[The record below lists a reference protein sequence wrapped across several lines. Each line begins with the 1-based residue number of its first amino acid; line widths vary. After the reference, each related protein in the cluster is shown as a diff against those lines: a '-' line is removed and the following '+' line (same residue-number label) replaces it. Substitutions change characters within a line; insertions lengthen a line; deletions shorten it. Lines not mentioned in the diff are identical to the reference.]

1 VQNGARNVPDSKA
14 VGQELLG
21 IHEATIPGLEN
32 PQELEKN
39 DNDHSFNKVFA
50 GWNVSGIDDEHL
62 KIVVLN
68 LSVDMALPLSMAV
81 SCHFPLI
88 GRHPKKWKEKNR
100 FPHHS
105 QKVWMMQE
113 TPV

>member
-1 VQNGARNVPDSKA
+1 MVQGMCPIRKQSAKSCWASMKQPFLAWKTPKNLK
-14 VGQELLG
+14 
-21 IHEATIPGLEN
+21 
-32 PQELEKN
+32 KN